1 MSCSTILKLKQHEEK
16 TNPMPFGGYRYQKAT
31 ALSLAPSKQC
41 SETNV
46 NVPTEV
52 QGRGRCTYGTC
63 KCPAFKQRPGYY
75 QCWCGHQSFVHK

>member
-1 MSCSTILKLKQHEEK
+1 MKKKLTLCLLVAMATIS
-16 TNPMPFGGYRYQKAT
+16 AT

-46 NVPTEV
+46 NAPTEV

>member
-1 MSCSTILKLKQHEEK
+1 MKKKLALCLLVAIATIS
-16 TNPMPFGGYRYQKAT
+16 AT

-46 NVPTEV
+46 NAPTEV
-52 QGRGRCTYGTC
+52 QGRGRCIYGTC